1 MASEAVQA
9 AAGQPANDGPAAGRL
24 SPEALF
30 ERNIGLAY
38 HFARQWRQSFPEWLW
53 EDVLAE
59 AMVGLWKACRTY
71 DPERGVALSTYAKR
85 CIDNELSMFYKAYR
99 KQCIATVSLDE
110 AVAGLADDR
119 TEDRRAS
126 LGSLIGM
133 EERMFA
139 EVEDRVFIEALPPV
153 LRLVAAGMNQAQ
165 IARAMGKARA
175 TIQKRL
181 RRERE
186 MVRRWMDLEGRM
198 AG

>member
-1 MASEAVQA
+1 MARDAVQA
-9 AAGQPANDGPAAGRL
+9 VPDQPANDGPAMGREP
-24 SPEALF
+24 PEVLF

-38 HFARQWRQSFPEWLW
+38 HFARPWRQSFPDWLW

-59 AMVGLWKACRTY
+59 ARLGLWKACRTY

-85 CIDNELSMFYKAYR
+85 CIDNQLRMFYNAYH

-110 AVAGLADDR
+110 EVTGVADDT
-119 TEDRRAS
+119 TEDRRAR
-126 LGSLIGM
+126 LGSLVGM

-139 EVEDRVFIEALPPV
+139 EVEDRLLIESLPPV
-153 LRLVAAGMNQAQ
+153 LGMLVAGMNQMQ

-175 TIQKRL
+175 TIQQRL

-186 MVRRWMDLEGRM
+186 MVRRWMDLEGRK